1 VVVRLGEKLDA
12 RLLCKG
18 DTSARLRTVS
28 TVAETDEQ
36 LSAQFLELA
45 LRQRETLTCRIAELQ
60 EKAEALRAR
69 ADTLEAQATQDAALL
84 REIEDV
90 LDLAPQLRVDLQTEE
105 LRGKKLRQVA
115 VEILRAE
122 VGAGR
127 PIHYR
132 DWFRLVRNGG
142 HRVAGTNP
150 LASFLTV
157 ISRSEQVERVGT
169 RSGMYQLRAA

>member
-1 VVVRLGEKLDA
+1 V
-12 RLLCKG
+12 
-18 DTSARLRTVS
+18 T
-28 TVAETDEQ
+28 ETDEQ

-45 LRQRETLTCRIAELQ
+45 LRQRETLKRRIAERQ
-60 EKAEALRAR
+60 EKAEGLRAKAHR
-69 ADTLEAQATQDAALL
+69 LEAQAAQDAALL
-84 REIEDV
+84 CEIDDV

-105 LRGKKLRQVA
+105 LRGKKLREVA

-122 VGAGR
+122 VGAGM

-132 DWFRLVRNGG
+132 DWFRLVRNAG

-157 ISRSEQVERVGT
+157 ISRSEQVERVGA
-169 RSGMYQLRAA
+169 RSGMYQLRPA